1 MRSSHSTLMATA
13 LALGLV
19 TAPCGCASPR
29 PPEPTVDGR
38 LASGGGTLGDWD
50 LYPNRCTRTGN
61 EAILDRD
68 GDGRKRV
75 RLLDRSHGRSASAAR
90 VEVRLA
96 EQGPDGDVEIALTDA
111 TCVTGSFDPEA
122 KDRAGAL
129 KIDCM
134 TGEGGHVVG
143 TLIFANCL

>member
-1 MRSSHSTLMATA
+1 MRLLAATSFA
-13 LALGLV
+13 IGLLCG
-19 TAPCGCASPR
+19 PCGCTSHR
-29 PPEPTVDGR
+29 PPQPTVDGR

-50 LYPNRCTRTGN
+50 LYPNRCTRAGN

-68 GDGRKRV
+68 GDARKRV
-75 RLLDRSHGRSASAAR
+75 RLLDRSRGRSASAAR

-96 EQGPDGDVEIALTDA
+96 QQGPDGNVEIALTDA
-111 TCVTGSFDPEA
+111 TCVTGAFDPDA
-122 KDRAGAL
+122 KDRAGSL

-143 TLIFANCL
+143 TLTFANCL